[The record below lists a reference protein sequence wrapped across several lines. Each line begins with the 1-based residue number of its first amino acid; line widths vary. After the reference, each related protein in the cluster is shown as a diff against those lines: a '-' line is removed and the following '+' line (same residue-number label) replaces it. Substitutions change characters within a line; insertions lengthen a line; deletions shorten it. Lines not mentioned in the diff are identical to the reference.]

1 MVYYFLLW
9 LCAIC
14 PLSANLIE
22 IQDFSELMIQKSRQ
36 NEFVLYV
43 GLEACVPCQN
53 VKAVLNGF
61 DDTKIYAIDLKK
73 TPKARH
79 LFNIDSV
86 PSLIFFKN
94 GQVEQILTGEK
105 NIIRYFSNIQR

>member
-1 MVYYFLLW
+1 MVYYLLLW
-9 LCAIC
+9 LCAIF
-14 PLSANLIE
+14 PLSASLVE

-36 NEFVLYV
+36 SEFVLYV

-61 DDTKIYAIDLKK
+61 EDTKIYGIDLKK

-86 PSLIFFKN
+86 PCLIFFKN
-94 GQVEQILTGEK
+94 GQVEHMISGEK
-105 NIIRYFSNIQR
+105 NIIRHFSSIQR